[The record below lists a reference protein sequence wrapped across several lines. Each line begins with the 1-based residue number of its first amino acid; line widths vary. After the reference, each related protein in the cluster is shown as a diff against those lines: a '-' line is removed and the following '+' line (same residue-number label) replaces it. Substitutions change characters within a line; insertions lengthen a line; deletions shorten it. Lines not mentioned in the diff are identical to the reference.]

1 MDITRQCQPG
11 YCLHRKAGLVWCLI
25 SYFIIF
31 KPFFM
36 ATFNNGIL
44 GGFSGKV
51 GNVVGGKWKGIDYMR
66 SRSGKRGNNPT
77 PAQQTQQA
85 KFKLAIQFL
94 QPLTGLLSIS
104 FRDFAIEMTGINNA
118 MRYLLANA
126 IDGTYPA
133 LSINY
138 QNVLISRG
146 DLPNA
151 GSPAATAAGS
161 TVTFTWINN
170 SGTGMANASDQ
181 AILVA
186 YCADLKQVEWTMN
199 TAQRVT
205 ETGVLPLP
213 GFAGMEVQTWI
224 GFLSTD
230 GRRIASSKYTGAF
243 TL

>member
-1 MDITRQCQPG
+1 
-11 YCLHRKAGLVWCLI
+11 
-25 SYFIIF
+25 
-31 KPFFM
+31 M

-66 SRSGKRGNNPT
+66 SRSGKRGNNAS
-77 PAQQTQQA
+77 PAQLAQQA
-85 KFKLAIQFL
+85 KFRLAIQFL
-94 QPLTGLLSIS
+94 QPLTGLLAIS

-138 QNVLISRG
+138 QNVLVSRG

-151 GSPAATAAGS
+151 GSPAATAAAN
-161 TVTFTWINN
+161 TITFTWINN

-181 AILVA
+181 AILVV
-186 YCADLKQVEWTMN
+186 YCPDLKQVEWSVN
-199 TAQRVT
+199 TAQRLSQ
-205 ETGVLPLP
+205 TGALPVP